1 MEGEEQGSSDQAPSQ
16 SEPAPMDTTKPAP
29 PPLPDLELDVHFRS
43 EDAPVRTKIVETRTK
58 SEMKN
63 E

>member
-1 MEGEEQGSSDQAPSQ
+1 
-16 SEPAPMDTTKPAP
+16 MDTTKPAP